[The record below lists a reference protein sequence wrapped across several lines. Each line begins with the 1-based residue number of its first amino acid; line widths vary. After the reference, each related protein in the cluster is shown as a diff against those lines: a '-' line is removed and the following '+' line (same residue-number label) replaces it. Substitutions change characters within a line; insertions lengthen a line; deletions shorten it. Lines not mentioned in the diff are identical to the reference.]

1 LDKTADTV
9 VEPALESGRKRDGAM
24 VGGPSTVR
32 PGGRGGSMLSAAVA
46 VAAAAAAAAAS
57 ITRFARAPVL
67 NSLFAGPTTTTTATA
82 TATATA
88 SAVYS

>member
-46 VAAAAAAAAAS
+46 VAAAAAAAS